1 MDVRRRGRR
10 TRNEEE
16 EEEGGEK
23 KKSEVRYSHFDGGG
37 GASNYTM
44 RSSYIPEVTSN
55 HLLCTSSSPSLRG
68 PAPPPAAGRVLGG
81 VSPRARLRAATQRKG
96 TPKRL
101 ALPPPGNTLDRL
113 TQPSGIL
120 KRRGVNLMGF
130 GVNGRGEGEPWR
142 GEPPGPPPSS

>member
-1 MDVRRRGRR
+1 MSVGS
-10 TRNEEE
+10 TQP
-16 EEEGGEK
+16 
-23 KKSEVRYSHFDGGG
+23 EVRHSHFDGGEG
-37 GASNYTM
+37 VSNYTM
-44 RSSYIPEVTSN
+44 RSSYLPEVTSN
-55 HLLCTSSSPSLRG
+55 HLLFTSSSPSLRG
-68 PAPPPAAGRVLGG
+68 PAPLPAAGRVLGG
-81 VSPRARLRAATQRKG
+81 VSPRAKLRAATQRKG